1 MTLIIVVIEWLG
13 FAVCHQIPERS
24 FSYGGQIIA
33 LCARDTGIYMGLLV
47 GFIFLSIINRKHE
60 YGFPPW
66 WAILVGV
73 IGIGL
78 MGLDGL
84 TSYGGFRTT
93 TNEIRLIT
101 GALAGTALPMVL
113 VPMFNYQ
120 AWKEG
125 SEERVI
131 KDGWHFAAYMCSALL
146 TVLLFQFRPGWLFW
160 PMFVITGFSV
170 AFAFVYVNMILVM
183 LLPWFA
189 RKAERVRQLIVP
201 ALIGGVMGFA
211 ELMAAYY
218 MHWFLL
224 QQILAS
230 R

>member
-1 MTLIIVVIEWLG
+1 MTLIFIVVEWLG
-13 FAVCHQIPERS
+13 FSVCHQIPERS
-24 FSYGGQIIA
+24 FHYGSRILA

-47 GFIFLSIINRKHE
+47 GFIFLTIFNRKREH
-60 YGFPPW
+60 GFPPW

-73 IGIGL
+73 CGIGL

-101 GALAGTALPMVL
+101 GALAGTALPLVL

-125 SEERVI
+125 SEARVI
-131 KDGWHFAAYMCSALL
+131 KDGWHFLAYLITVPV
-146 TVLLFQFRPGWLFW
+146 TVLLFQYRPAWLFW
-160 PMFVITGFSV
+160 PMFVTTGFSV

-189 RKAERVRQLIVP
+189 GKAERATQLAVP
-201 ALIGGVMGFA
+201 ALIAAIMGFA
-211 ELMAAYY
+211 ELGAAYY

-224 QQILAS
+224 QRILALH
-230 R
+230 